1 MIEKMRNKR
10 CLYCYQELGEGRT
23 AVSGLGAENSVF
35 HPKCSK
41 KIFGAPVPPSLE
53 YTNDQMLELAQKVI
67 QSQSTVTGVQAKLS
81 LGLQKMAEKDKPQ
94 KLTIMGVWGGYIL
107 KPPSENYPHLPELE
121 DLTMHLAAIAGI
133 DTVPHTLV
141 RLKSGELSYL
151 TKRIDRKGKQKLHM
165 EDMCQLTERLTEAK
179 YRGSY
184 EQIGKALVQYS
195 ANPGFDIINFFE
207 QVVFCFL
214 TGNNDMH
221 LKNFSLFKHP
231 KKGYNL
237 SPAYDMVAAE
247 LVVEG
252 DDEEMALTLNGKNKK
267 IERKDFEKAMGHFEV
282 DKKAF
287 ENIFERFK
295 KALPKWHD
303 FIDISFLPDQM
314 KVQYHEMINR
324 KAKQIGL

>member
-1 MIEKMRNKR
+1 MIKKMEKNR
-10 CLYCYQELGEGRT
+10 CLYCYQELGEG
-23 AVSGLGAENSVF
+23 EF

-81 LGLQKMAEKDKPQ
+81 LGLQKMSEKDKPQ

-107 KPPSENYPHLPELE
+107 KPPSEYYPSLPELE
-121 DLTMHLAAIAGI
+121 DLSMHLAAIAGI
-133 DTVPHTLV
+133 ETVPHTLI

-151 TKRIDRKGKQKLHM
+151 TKRIDRKGKQKFHM

-179 YRGSY
+179 YRGAY
-184 EQIGKALVQYS
+184 EQIGKALVHFS

-221 LKNFSLFKHP
+221 LKNFSLFKDP

-252 DDEEMALTLNGKNKK
+252 DDEELALTLNGKKKK
-267 IERKDFEKAMGHFEV
+267 ITRKDFEMAMGHFEI

-295 KALPKWHD
+295 KTLPQWHD

-314 KVQYHEMINR
+314 KTRYHEMLDK
-324 KAKQIGL
+324 KAKQIEL